1 MNVLFENV
9 DFDYTKKNIEKHM
22 DVSNLQTYFP
32 IIDNY
37 IDNSEYE
44 EDAHLIL
51 KSRFILKGLI
61 ENNTEDFTQKQSPYI
76 KTFYN
81 SKVYDRFSK
90 KTIEKNIF
98 IKKNPI
104 VDVLG
109 YSMNQY
115 SLSNHVLPNITSCIT
130 SEYINNYNNEAY
142 IDSFFTFIGS
152 KLTETRRCPT
162 FPLFYGTYNCVSN
175 NLKFDISEEYY
186 DVMSNPDFENNINK
200 KFVIEEVEIEDEPYE
215 DHVFELIETDMEVDV
230 LELDQ
235 LYQDNQSTLEGL
247 PSMEELPDTLET
259 TNISNIDIT
268 QLDSLDDLS
277 DLEETDDT
285 FKYLNVKNFPTQLIF
300 MEKLEQTL
308 DDLLEEQ
315 SISEI
320 EWLSIIFQICFGLS
334 VAQKKFH
341 FVHNDLHSSNI
352 MFAPTDKQ
360 FMYFEV
366 NNVSYKIPTFGKVTK
381 IIDFGRATFT
391 HDKTLYFSSTFDT
404 NGDAE
409 GQYDYPTHDSLHNCK
424 VKPNK
429 SFDLA
434 RLATTI
440 IEHFEP
446 NSKIFNLLKT
456 WMTDKYNHFIIDDE
470 DDFDLYIKIAKD
482 IKNAI
487 PLKQM
492 SKPIFK
498 RFIINKKKIHN
509 PYEVFVF

>member
-285 FKYLNVKNFPTQLIF
+285 FKYLNVKNKKKVLKENGTNEIKDDIKKYLNKVS
-300 MEKLEQTL
+300 KLPVGEIYLNSIDKDGTGMGL
-308 DDLLEEQ
+308 DF
-315 SISEI
+315 SI
-320 EWLSIIFQICFGLS
+320 LDFLPKNNNKSIIMSGGSGNSTHIANGLKNNS
-334 VAQKKFH
+334 IDAVATANLLNFVGDGLLKARTELLKK
-341 FVHNDLHSSNI
+341 N
-352 MFAPTDKQ
+352 
-360 FMYFEV
+360 
-366 NNVSYKIPTFGKVTK
+366 
-381 IIDFGRATFT
+381 
-391 HDKTLYFSSTFDT
+391 
-404 NGDAE
+404 
-409 GQYDYPTHDSLHNCK
+409 
-424 VKPNK
+424 
-429 SFDLA
+429 
-434 RLATTI
+434 
-440 IEHFEP
+440 
-446 NSKIFNLLKT
+446 FNLPTWNANIIKKLKN
-456 WMTDKYNHFIIDDE
+456 K
-470 DDFDLYIKIAKD
+470 IK
-482 IKNAI
+482 
-487 PLKQM
+487 
-492 SKPIFK
+492 
-498 RFIINKKKIHN
+498 
-509 PYEVFVF
+509 